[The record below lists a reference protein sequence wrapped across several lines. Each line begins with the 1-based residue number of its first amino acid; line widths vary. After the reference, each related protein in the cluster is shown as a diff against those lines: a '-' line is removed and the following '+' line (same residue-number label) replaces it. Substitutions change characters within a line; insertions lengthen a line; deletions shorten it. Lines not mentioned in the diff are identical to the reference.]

1 MGFLFP
7 LPPLTKVLLYVNF
20 YMISEEDKFKEY
32 LESKNLKFT
41 AERQAILD
49 CIFSSHKHFE
59 AE

>member
-1 MGFLFP
+1 
-7 LPPLTKVLLYVNF
+7 LLYVNF